1 MRRPKFWNNLSLLVH
16 ILTPIGLFYNFISKQ
31 SYKLQKPYLSKAPVI
46 CVGSPIIGGGGKTPV
61 VIAIQ
66 KLLLK
71 RNKKIS
77 AISIGYRGT
86 IKDPVIIN
94 KNHTSIEVGDE
105 PLLLSQNSDTF
116 VSKKRKDALVVANSY
131 KDYDY
136 ILSDDGYRDSSIKN
150 KINILV
156 IDGNIRPINLKQFP
170 AGDLLGSLD
179 FVLNIAD
186 ILILVDEEKVEK
198 KLIKKIRNTKK
209 NCITAKTEY
218 LIRSN
223 DNSKKIAFTGIGMP
237 EKFFSTLKK
246 LNIKTFQ
253 NLTYP
258 NHYQY
263 KRKDVKYLL
272 EIANG
277 HKIFRLL
284 TTSKDY
290 MRLNEVNDPNGQLRE
305 MIDVVDISIEINS
318 TEELIRNISL
328 ASIG

>member
-1 MRRPKFWNNLSLLVH
+1 VRRPKFWNNVSLLVH

-31 SYKLQKPYLSKAPVI
+31 SYKLQNPYHSKAPVI

-71 RNKKIS
+71 KNKKIS

-86 IKDPVIIN
+86 NKGPVIIN
-94 KNHTSIEVGDE
+94 KNHTSLEVGDE

-116 VSKKRKDALVVANSY
+116 VSKKRKDALVAANSY

-136 ILSDDGYRDSSIKN
+136 IISDDGYRNLSIKN

-156 IDGNIRPINLKQFP
+156 IDGNIRQINQKQFP

-179 FVLNIAD
+179 FVLSIAD

-198 KLIKKIRNTKK
+198 KFIKKIRNSKK

-218 LIRSN
+218 RIRSN

-263 KRKDVKYLL
+263 KREDVKYLL

-277 HKIFRLL
+277 HDILRLL

-290 MRLNEVNDPNGQLRE
+290 VRLNEFNDPGGQLRE
-305 MIDVVDISIEINS
+305 LVDVVDISIQIDF
-318 TEELIRNISL
+318 TDKFMRNISQ
-328 ASIG
+328 ASSG